1 MFPEVLSN
9 LTIVALFAVP
19 VLVGLLS
26 LFVKRW
32 RGRLI
37 RYSVIAMA
45 ALLVLTYLT
54 VTMSGQ
60 P

>member
-1 MFPEVLSN
+1 MFPEALSK
-9 LTIVALFAVP
+9 LTMVALFAVP
-19 VLVGLLS
+19 VLVGVLS
-26 LFVKRW
+26 MFVTRW

-45 ALLVLTYLT
+45 TLLVLTCLT